1 MNEWMKKIHD
11 LLFISR
17 VSSRGL
23 RSPVSGS
30 LPWDAPCISRW
41 ASVWRKSRLKIP
53 ENSKNYLFWLIIH
66 RVTRVQYAL
75 KVWGLEIMKSDK
87 CAFCS
92 RVETTVEHRFYLCR
106 RAHRV
111 WNFFFFLASLSRL
124 LNSFLRS
131 QPLQSFSLFL
141 MYNRLTAFLCPII
154 FGQQLS
160 TGFGM
165 LVMCIRSDFLSC
177 PPDANCWFD

>member
-1 MNEWMKKIHD
+1 MR
-11 LLFISR
+11 LLLK
-17 VSSRGL
+17 G
-23 RSPVSGS
+23 
-30 LPWDAPCISRW
+30 WDNCR
-41 ASVWRKSRLKIP
+41 ASFL
-53 ENSKNYLFWLIIH
+53 
-66 RVTRVQYAL
+66 
-75 KVWGLEIMKSDK
+75 
-87 CAFCS
+87 
-92 RVETTVEHRFYLCR
+92 LCR

-111 WNFFFFLASLSRL
+111 WNFFSPSLSRL

-141 MYNRLTAFLCPII
+141 MYNRLPSFLCPII

-177 PPDANCWFD
+177 PPDKKLLIWLRRMSPFAFNILLGMKLGIFGHPIVFCAPSTVWIILAEFSRARSARSGPPWVRKYGNLRFQEILVLRKSYARPPLHV

>member
-53 ENSKNYLFWLIIH
+53 ENSKNDLLWLIIH

-111 WNFFFFLASLSRL
+111 WNFFSPSLSRL

-131 QPLQSFSLFL
+131 QPFQSFSLFL
-141 MYNRLTAFLCPII
+141 MYNRLPSFLCPII